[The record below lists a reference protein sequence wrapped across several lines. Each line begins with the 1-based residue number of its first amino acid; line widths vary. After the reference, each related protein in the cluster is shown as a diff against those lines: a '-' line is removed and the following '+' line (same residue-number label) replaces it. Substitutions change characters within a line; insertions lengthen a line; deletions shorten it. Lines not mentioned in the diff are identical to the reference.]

1 VADMEFSSRREA
13 LKFGAK
19 AAILALGG
27 GFIWSL
33 SAKASPLVLL
43 RPPGAKAEK
52 QFLKSCIRCGLC
64 VEACPFDTLKLATLE
79 DGISVGTPYFE
90 PRKIPCHMCEHI
102 PCVPACPTGAL
113 DANLVSTAG
122 KLDINKAK
130 MGVAVVD
137 MKNCVAYWGIQ
148 CDACYRSCPLIDKAL
163 YLEYRRNERT
173 QKHAFLLPV
182 VDSDICTG
190 CGMCERACITEKA
203 AITVLN
209 REVVLGKVG
218 DNYVK
223 GWVKED
229 ERRVDD
235 ADSKIK
241 LDIKKA
247 TDYLNGGEL

>member
-1 VADMEFSSRREA
+1 MEFSSRREA

-27 GFIWSL
+27 GFVWSL

-137 MKNCVAYWGIQ
+137 MKN
-148 CDACYRSCPLIDKAL
+148 L

-190 CGMCERACITEKA
+190 CGVCERACITEKA

-223 GWVKED
+223 GWIKED

>member
-1 VADMEFSSRREA
+1 
-13 LKFGAK
+13 
-19 AAILALGG
+19 
-27 GFIWSL
+27 
-33 SAKASPLVLL
+33 
-43 RPPGAKAEK
+43 
-52 QFLKSCIRCGLC
+52 
-64 VEACPFDTLKLATLE
+64 
-79 DGISVGTPYFE
+79 
-90 PRKIPCHMCEHI
+90 MCEHI

-190 CGMCERACITEKA
+190 CGVCERACITEKA

-235 ADSKIK
+235 ANSKIK

>member
-1 VADMEFSSRREA
+1 
-13 LKFGAK
+13 
-19 AAILALGG
+19 
-27 GFIWSL
+27 
-33 SAKASPLVLL
+33 
-43 RPPGAKAEK
+43 
-52 QFLKSCIRCGLC
+52 
-64 VEACPFDTLKLATLE
+64 
-79 DGISVGTPYFE
+79 
-90 PRKIPCHMCEHI
+90 MCEHI
-102 PCVPACPTGAL
+102 PCVPACPTGVL

-148 CDACYRSCPLIDKAL
+148 CDACYRSCPLRDKAL

-190 CGMCERACITEKA
+190 CGVCERACITEKA

>member
-1 VADMEFSSRREA
+1 MADMEFSSRREA

-19 AAILALGG
+19 AAILALSG

-33 SAKASPLVLL
+33 GAKASPLMLL
-43 RPPGAKAEK
+43 RPPGAKNEK
-52 QFLKSCIRCGLC
+52 QFLESCIRCGLC
-64 VEACPFDTLKLATLE
+64 VEACPFDTLKLASLG

-90 PRKIPCHMCEHI
+90 PRKIPCYMCENI
-102 PCVPACPTGAL
+102 PCVPVCPTGAL
-113 DANLVSTAG
+113 DVNLVSTND

-148 CDACYRSCPLIDKAL
+148 CDACYRACPLLDKAL

-190 CGMCERACITEKA
+190 CGVCERACITEKA

-209 REVVLGKVG
+209 RDAVLGKVG

-223 GWVKED
+223 GWIKED
-229 ERRVDD
+229 EKRIDD

-247 TDYLNGGEL
+247 TNYLNGGEL

>member
-1 VADMEFSSRREA
+1 
-13 LKFGAK
+13 
-19 AAILALGG
+19 
-27 GFIWSL
+27 
-33 SAKASPLVLL
+33 
-43 RPPGAKAEK
+43 
-52 QFLKSCIRCGLC
+52 
-64 VEACPFDTLKLATLE
+64 
-79 DGISVGTPYFE
+79 
-90 PRKIPCHMCEHI
+90 MCEHI

-122 KLDINKAK
+122 KFDINKAK

-190 CGMCERACITEKA
+190 CGVCERACITEKA

-223 GWVKED
+223 GWIKED

-235 ADSKIK
+235 ANSKIK